1 MKTWLV
7 RFVSLYVFNVAVL
20 LLIGWLLPGV
30 NVGWAALWAS
40 VILTAATIWLKP
52 FVTKLFAGAASKSAS
67 QRTKAGEKLV
77 QFGIVFIVQ
86 LIIWVLVVWF
96 SRVNVDGW
104 FWGWVLPPLALLLA
118 WVIYDAIDDRVEAS
132 AGALYDRATSGR
144 KATTDAASAPAI
156 PTPETRAAHDELKDG
171 LTAEQRKMLDEL

>member
-1 MKTWLV
+1 MKAWLV
-7 RFVSLYVFNVAVL
+7 RFVSLYVFDVVVL

-30 NVGWAALWAS
+30 NVGWAALWAG

-52 FVTKLFAGAASKSAS
+52 AVTKLFSGMAAKSSS

-77 QFGIVFIVQ
+77 QFGIVFLVQ

-118 WVIYDAIDDRVEAS
+118 WIIYDAIDDRVEAH
-132 AGALYDRATSGR
+132 AGSLYDRATGGR
-144 KATTDAASAPAI
+144 KAATDASSPAI
-156 PTPETRAAHDELKDG
+156 PAPETRVAHDELRDG

>member
-1 MKTWLV
+1 MKAWLV
-7 RFVSLYVFNVAVL
+7 RFVSLYVFNVVVL

-52 FVTKLFAGAASKSAS
+52 AVTKAFSGMAARSAS
-67 QRTKAGEKLV
+67 ERTKAGEKVV
-77 QFGIVFIVQ
+77 QFGIVFVVQ

-104 FWGWVLPPLALLLA
+104 FWGWALPPLALLLA
-118 WVIYDAIDDRVEAS
+118 WIIYDAVDDRVES
-132 AGALYDRATSGR
+132 HAGALYDRATRGR
-144 KATTDAASAPAI
+144 TTVTDASTPGI
-156 PTPETRAAHDELKDG
+156 PSPPSRVAQEELRDG

>member
-1 MKTWLV
+1 MKAWLV
-7 RFVSLYVFNVAVL
+7 RFVSLYVFTVAVL

-52 FVTKLFAGAASKSAS
+52 AVTKLFSGMAAKSAS

-77 QFGIVFIVQ
+77 QFGIVFVVQ
-86 LIIWVLVVWF
+86 WIIWVLVVWL

-118 WVIYDAIDDRVEAS
+118 WIVYDAIDDRVES
-132 AGALYDRATSGR
+132 HAGVLYDRATGS
-144 KATTDAASAPAI
+144 KTTATATDAAPAI
-156 PTPETRAAHDELKDG
+156 PSAESRAARDELHDG
-171 LTAEQRKMLDEL
+171 LTHEQRRMLDEL